1 MKLFR
6 ICILLLVAGS
16 ATIALGQYG
25 LYGSPDPI
33 QMSQQTPG
41 MVPSGGYASPSGGYG
56 GAANYTAQKSMQ
68 PYSVQQTQPYT
79 SQPVQPYAS
88 QPMQPYASQPV
99 QPHASQ
105 PTPAYAAQ
113 QMQPAKPVATY
124 GQMSPQYNTPSYS
137 PPMYYTAAADQT
149 AATRPIAP
157 QQVMTVPPAM
167 TVQQQAAIS
176 QAPVMQQAAPAAA
189 PGVQQSP
196 GVMNQMLAEQG
207 QCSAG
212 CAGGC
217 EGYAPYPGQCG
228 NYRPYVNR
236 YEQSACGNCD
246 YSCGEASLWYASI
259 SALVMTRDRP
269 NKVYITYE
277 TGNLPHNDYPVD
289 EFSWSWG
296 GEVRVGRRFCC
307 DCNSGCNSGCN
318 SCCNSGYW
326 ALEASYW
333 TLDDFDSSVTHTSPV
348 SDTNPFGTVGTP
360 LVVGD
365 IQFGGVPG
373 TAWFDNAAEHR
384 LWRRD
389 EVHNVEVNVVRG
401 QWCYGQDSPW
411 DLGWSMGVRYFR
423 FQESWKFGSLAGPET
438 DPGSAPHYWGQNGGV
453 DEAYLRDGIT
463 NNLVG
468 PQLGFELGY
477 NIGCNFRFFLAPKVG
492 IYDNQITNNFQA
504 YLGNGDKATTGT
516 SGVVG
521 TYPVNSSTNTVSFLT
536 QVDVGVDWK
545 FARQWSAQVGYRV
558 VAVSSIGLADAQIP
572 FYIVDIPAIAA
583 IDKNS
588 DLILHGGFATIGYN
602 F

>member
-6 ICILLLVAGS
+6 ICIFLLVAGS

-41 MVPSGGYASPSGGYG
+41 MVPSSGYAPVSGGYPA
-56 GAANYTAQKSMQ
+56 AANYTAQRPMQ
-68 PYSVQQTQPYT
+68 AYSVQQ
-79 SQPVQPYAS
+79 SQPYAS
-88 QPMQPYASQPV
+88 QPMQPYASQPM
-99 QPHASQ
+99 
-105 PTPAYAAQ
+105 PAYAAQ
-113 QMQPAKPVATY
+113 QMQSARPVATY
-124 GQMSPQYNTPSYS
+124 GQMGPQYTTPSY
-137 PPMYYTAAADQT
+137 PTPMYYTAAADQ
-149 AATRPIAP
+149 AAPTRPIAP
-157 QQVMTVPPAM
+157 QQVMTVQPAL
-167 TVQQQAAIS
+167 TVQQQAAFS
-176 QAPVMQQAAPAAA
+176 QSPVMQQSLPTPA
-189 PGVQQSP
+189 PGIQQNS

-207 QCSAG
+207 QCSPG

-236 YEQSACGNCD
+236 YEQSACGNCE
-246 YSCGEASLWYASI
+246 YGCSESSLWYASL

-269 NKVYITYE
+269 NQVYITYE
-277 TGNLPHNDYPVD
+277 TGNLPHNNFPVD

-296 GEVRVGRRFCC
+296 GEVRFGRRFCC
-307 DCNSGCNSGCN
+307 DCNNGCNSGCNSGCN
-318 SCCNSGYW
+318 GCCNSGYW

-333 TLDDFDSSVTHTSPV
+333 TLSDLDSSVCHTSPCF
-348 SDTNPFGTVGTP
+348 SNPDNPYGTVGTP
-360 LVVGD
+360 LIVSD
-365 IQFGGVPG
+365 IQFDYVPG
-373 TAWFDNAAEHR
+373 TAWFDTASEHR

-389 EVHNVEVNVVRG
+389 EVQNVEVNIVRG
-401 QWCYGQDSPW
+401 QWCYGQDCPW

-423 FQESWKFGSLAGPET
+423 FQESWKFGSLAGPDTT
-438 DPGSAPHYWGQNGGV
+438 DPNNPIYHYWGEGGGCF
-453 DEAYLRDGIT
+453 EAYLRDGIT

-477 NIGCNFRFFLAPKVG
+477 CMGCNLRFFLAPKVG
-492 IYDNQITNNFQA
+492 IYDNQISNNFQA
-504 YLGNGDKATTGT
+504 YLGDGTKACPTAASHVT
-516 SGVVG
+516 G
-521 TYPVNSSTNTVSFLT
+521 TYPVNSATNTVSFLT

-545 FARQWSAQVGYRV
+545 FACHWNAQIGYRV

-572 FYIVDIPAIAA
+572 FYIVDIPAIAD